1 MNSRRTK
8 ESLKADLNTIC
19 KDMPVGLL
27 DREGYLRLAAI
38 TAMLPAELSNFW
50 GLECRLNTDEPLAD
64 VLFEIK
70 NNTFGQKLLAG
81 HKPSCLDAL
90 CAEHSVWREI
100 RTFTSQWVQELNI
113 LNKHIL
119 NLWLEFDAEHLASHD
134 FAENLIRYPS
144 VFLGLRS
151 KELSRAERAEI
162 LHHASDLLH
171 IPGFLLA
178 DLQSF
183 MDSIPPAGQL
193 FQLGSMLGRP
203 SRDIR
208 VCVNQLHPDVI
219 PGWLSEIGWRG
230 DKQALSEF
238 LHRLTPL
245 LRALAIDLNLTED
258 GPSGKIGIECYM
270 DWDDNSPEQWAVLLC
285 FLQKFVLCRPDK
297 IKGLLQYPGSVP
309 LAISNK
315 ATDSALYLSLF
326 KMIHHIKLGFDGE
339 RIIDAKVYLA
349 IYRPGIHFNNN
360 WFIQ

>member
-1 MNSRRTK
+1 MNPKRTK

-19 KDMPVGLL
+19 KDMPVELL

-70 NNTFGQKLLAG
+70 NNTLGQKLLAG

-100 RTFTSQWVQELNI
+100 RTFASQWVQELNI

-134 FAENLIRYPS
+134 FAENLIRNPS

-151 KELSRAERAEI
+151 KELPRAESAEI
-162 LHHASDLLH
+162 LHHASELLH

-183 MDSIPPAGQL
+183 IESIPPAGQL

-230 DKQALSEF
+230 DKHALSEF

-245 LRALAIDLNLTED
+245 LRATAIDLNLTED
-258 GPSGKIGIECYM
+258 GPSEKIGIECYM
-270 DWDDNSPEQWAVLLC
+270 DWDDNSPEQWAVLLS
-285 FLQKFVLCRPDK
+285 FLQKFGLCSPNK
-297 IKGLLQYPGSVP
+297 SKGLLQYPGSVP

-315 ATDSALYLSLF
+315 TTDGALYLSLF
-326 KMIHHIKLGFDGE
+326 KMIHHIKLGFDGR

-349 IYRPGIHFNNN
+349 IYRPGIHFNSN